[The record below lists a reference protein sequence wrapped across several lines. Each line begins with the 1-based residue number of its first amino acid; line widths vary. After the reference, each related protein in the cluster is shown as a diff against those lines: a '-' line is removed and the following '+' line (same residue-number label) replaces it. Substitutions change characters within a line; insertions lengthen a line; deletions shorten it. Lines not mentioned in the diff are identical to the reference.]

1 MRISSISFFNDTRVE
16 NNHND
21 YTQNKFLILRKPLPR
36 DTVSFSG
43 SSIMTGKDFKK
54 LSRYMTDLYTGGPML
69 ESETLTEMKTQGY
82 FRGPIK
88 KVVQILKQYKIYLD
102 NNELKIFELIEE
114 SAKEN
119 PKLNLTELFNSWYLK
134 SRANLRKKQQPIF
147 DEIKTLGAQ
156 LPKEHI
162 QPFYD
167 FMQKTDRKLYDEPIQ
182 QKFSMKEFVY
192 KAEKLIDKISGS
204 NCKRQML
211 KLLQLLSDTNPKEN
225 NKRLSEGLIK
235 NVFGFKDNVKI
246 IGKKKSSSYNNFF
259 NLYETKPEMVQTKI
273 IETIRNLAEAQGYK
287 KIAQLCNSN
296 IDMLN
301 AKTVRIPFSNK
312 TFVYD
317 LSEILHDVPDKELTK
332 QIMELSYKLPTSSEN
347 LDAFILKLNNADPD
361 VIGDRLFNPSL
372 VSIEHMKAK
381 SKGGQDLM
389 INCALAK
396 RGINAM
402 RGNEPLYVYLSKF
415 PIENQYKY
423 AQNLVKL
430 NHSGE
435 IGYEDALGHLQ
446 TLEKEGR
453 IDLSKYK
460 AQLNNIENSKIAMFK
475 TKFNKYKQM

>member
-1 MRISSISFFNDTRVE
+1 MRISPVSFFNKTRIE

-21 YTQNKFLILRKPLPR
+21 YSQNKFLILRKSLPC

-43 SSIMTGKDFKK
+43 GSIMTGKDFKK

-69 ESETLTEMKTQGY
+69 ENETLAEMKNKGY
-82 FRGPIK
+82 FQGPIK
-88 KVVQILKQYKIYLD
+88 KVVQVLKPYKIYLD

-119 PKLNLTELFNSWYLK
+119 PKLDLTQLFNSWYIK
-134 SRANLRKKQQPIF
+134 CRKNLRKKQQPIF

-156 LPKEHI
+156 LPEKFIE
-162 QPFYD
+162 PFYD
-167 FMQKTDRKLYDEPIQ
+167 FMQKTDRRLYDEPIS

-192 KAEKLIDKISGS
+192 KANKLIGKVSGS
-204 NCKRQML
+204 NSKRQMS
-211 KLLQLLSDTNPKEN
+211 KLLQLLSDENPKEN
-225 NKRLSEGLIK
+225 NKRLSEELIK
-235 NVFGFKDNVKI
+235 NVFGFKDNTKI
-246 IGKKKSSSYNNFF
+246 IGKKKSASYNNFF
-259 NLYETKPEMVQTKI
+259 NLYETKPKHIQTKI
-273 IETIRNLAEAQGYK
+273 IETIRDIAKAGGYSRL
-287 KIAQLCNSN
+287 IQLCNSN

-301 AKTVRIPFSNK
+301 DKIVRIPFSNK

-332 QIMELSYKLPTSSEN
+332 KILELSYKLPTSSEN
-347 LDAFILKLNNADPD
+347 LDAFILKLNNAEPD
-361 VIGDRLFNPSL
+361 IIGDRLFNPAL

-381 SKGGQDLM
+381 SKGGQDSM
-389 INCALAK
+389 VNCALAK

-430 NHSGE
+430 NHLGE
-435 IGYEDALGHLQ
+435 VEYEDALGHLQ

-453 IDLSKYK
+453 IDLNKYK
-460 AQLNNIENSKIAMFK
+460 AQLNNVEDSKVSMLK
-475 TKFNKYKQM
+475 KKFNKYKQM